1 MDKKKYKKDF
11 KTIKECIKTSSLPN
25 TISLKNE
32 YLNSIY
38 DIKEGLTIRQKCIT
52 GSYFYKII
60 KENNESEQF
69 SIWSK
74 IVFGNLLPETKTS
87 NSITGQIYEE
97 LIIKNKYGNDLE
109 LQKKVTDKEGY
120 FKGDIDAYKKNKL
133 IEIKTVSLDRL
144 FYIEENDWKK
154 EIFFNPFDNLPVIKK
169 KEGKYND
176 LFDVKQNTKT
186 NERKIRLLYKYEKG
200 MKRRNINEII
210 EYIFTEVE
218 EKHFYKVEKIIENIY
233 QVLFYLYILE
243 QNNEKAG
250 AEICYIFLPKDL
262 YINDEKNK
270 NIYIEKFNRTFDKL
284 RCETIHFSYEEI
296 KDNKYLRFGECLQI
310 AREWVEKHIR
320 TGQSPKMTLDDKV
333 FMEKIISEIKK

>member
-1 MDKKKYKKDF
+1 
-11 KTIKECIKTSSLPN
+11 
-25 TISLKNE
+25 
-32 YLNSIY
+32 
-38 DIKEGLTIRQKCIT
+38 
-52 GSYFYKII
+52 
-60 KENNESEQF
+60 
-69 SIWSK
+69 
-74 IVFGNLLPETKTS
+74 
-87 NSITGQIYEE
+87 
-97 LIIKNKYGNDLE
+97 
-109 LQKKVTDKEGY
+109 
-120 FKGDIDAYKKNKL
+120 L

-310 AREWVEKHIR
+310 ARE
-320 TGQSPKMTLDDKV
+320 
-333 FMEKIISEIKK
+333 